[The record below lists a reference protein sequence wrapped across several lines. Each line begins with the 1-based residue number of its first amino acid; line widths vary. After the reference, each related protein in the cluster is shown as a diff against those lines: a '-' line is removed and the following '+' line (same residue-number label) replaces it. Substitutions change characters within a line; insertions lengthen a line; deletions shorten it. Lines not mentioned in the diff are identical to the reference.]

1 MIVVV
6 NSEGPVPKEVS
17 KSSNIIIYR
26 SRELLYITKK
36 SFSCYMSLIS
46 FSVIKDVFIIYH
58 LGGQNSPYNVFFKQ
72 LETSF
77 TMSKR

>member
-1 MIVVV
+1 MV

-26 SRELLYITKK
+26 RRELLYIRKK
-36 SFSCYMSLIS
+36 SFSCDMNLIS

-58 LGGQNSPYNVFFKQ
+58 LGGQNSP
-72 LETSF
+72 
-77 TMSKR
+77 